1 MVAGRCP
8 QHHRSGRG
16 EYDPVGNLRVISR
29 KPASPLVSRE
39 DVEWVWAVVFR
50 SVQLI
55 RTGARLHMSGSPAEA
70 LRKAII
76 AAIEESDGGLFYSK
90 LLERKGVRN
99 SDGRQLSDALQWLMD
114 TDQIVDAN
122 GRPKLG
128 KGSKLVLTA

>member
-1 MVAGRCP
+1 M
-8 QHHRSGRG
+8 
-16 EYDPVGNLRVISR
+16 ISR

-39 DVEWVWAVVFR
+39 DVEWVWAVVFH